1 MMLTDQQI
9 INILMTAD
17 LMIIVYLILWVI
29 FGD

>member
-9 INILMTAD
+9 INVLLTAD

>member
-17 LMIIVYLILWVI
+17 LMIVVYLILWVI